1 MNNKQQPKDVI
12 VLQHDELAFHPERYP
27 EYASEYFDNI
37 DVYSLEYDLPS
48 LRENNISFYP
58 CDTTPSAGDT
68 FVRSP
73 FEPNVYVS
81 ISALKDYI
89 IQQKCTCL
97 FDIARSLGAKEMK
110 GTFTV
115 EQVNS
120 REWDAS
126 AKVKCKLVK
135 CDTSVKREEENKLN
149 SKFVIES
156 TSKGKSITIEDWE
169 RAKKKAELYN
179 LIDDPTVKNMLNAL
193 NPLENGGNH
202 DLTQHIS
209 FSMSAETNKSLDI
222 AFNLCSTIGLF
233 TLSADF
239 HSSTK
244 YRYETV
250 VKIDFVFPE

>member
-1 MNNKQQPKDVI
+1 MDIKQPKDVI

-27 EYASEYFDNI
+27 EYAPEYFDNI
-37 DVYSLEYDLPS
+37 DVCSLEYDLPS
-48 LRENNISFYP
+48 LKENNILFYP

-73 FEPNVYVS
+73 YDQNVYVS

-89 IQQKCTCL
+89 IMQKCTCL
-97 FDIARSLGAKEMK
+97 FDIARNLGAKEMK

-126 AKVKCKLVK
+126 AKMKCKLIK
-135 CDTSVKREEENKLN
+135 CDASVKSEEENKLN
-149 SKFVIES
+149 SKYVIES
-156 TSKGKSITIEDWE
+156 TSKGKSITIKEWE
-169 RAKKKAELYN
+169 CAKKKAELYN
-179 LIDDPTVKNMLNAL
+179 LIADPTVKNMLNAL

-202 DLTQHIS
+202 DLTQHIT

-222 AFNLCSTIGLF
+222 AFNLNSAIGIF
-233 TLSADF
+233 KLSADF

-250 VKIDFVFPE
+250 VKIDFIFPE

>member
-1 MNNKQQPKDVI
+1 MNNKQPKDI
-12 VLQHDELAFHPERYP
+12 IILQHDELAFHPERYP
-27 EYASEYFDNI
+27 EYVPEYFDNI
-37 DVYSLEYDLPS
+37 DVCSLEYDLPS

-58 CDTTPSAGDT
+58 CVTTPSAGDT

-97 FDIARSLGAKEMK
+97 FDIARTLGAKEMK
-110 GTFTV
+110 GTFAV
-115 EQVNS
+115 EQVYS

-126 AKVKCKLVK
+126 AKGKCKFME
-135 CDTSVKREEENKLN
+135 CDASVKREEENKLN
-149 SKFVIES
+149 RNYVLKS
-156 TSKGKSITIEDWE
+156 TAKGKSITYEDWQ

-179 LIDDPTVKNMLNAL
+179 LIADPTVKNMLNAL

-209 FSMSAETNKSLDI
+209 FSMSTETNKSLDI
-222 AFNLCSTIGLF
+222 AFNLCSAVGIF
-233 TLSADF
+233 KLSADF
-239 HSSTK
+239 HSATK
-244 YRYETV
+244 YRYVTV

>member
-1 MNNKQQPKDVI
+1 MNNKQPKDVI

-27 EYASEYFDNI
+27 EYAPEYFDNI
-37 DVYSLEYDLPS
+37 DVCSLEYDLPS

-97 FDIARSLGAKEMK
+97 FDIARSLGAKERK

-135 CDTSVKREEENKLN
+135 CDASVKREEENKLN

-169 RAKKKAELYN
+169 RAKKKAESYN
-179 LIDDPTVKNMLNAL
+179 LIADPTVKNMLNAL

-222 AFNLCSTIGLF
+222 AFNLSSAIGFFSLST
-233 TLSADF
+233 DF
-239 HSSTK
+239 QSSTK

>member
-1 MNNKQQPKDVI
+1 MDIKRPKNVI
-12 VLQHDELAFHPERYP
+12 VLQHDELAFHPERYRDYSP
-27 EYASEYFDNI
+27 EYFDNI
-37 DVYSLEYDLPS
+37 DVCSLEYDLPS

-73 FEPNVYVS
+73 FEHNVYVS
-81 ISALKDYI
+81 VSALKDYV

-97 FDIARSLGAKEMK
+97 FDIARNLGAKEMR
-110 GTFTV
+110 GAFAV

-126 AKVKCKLVK
+126 AKVKKFME
-135 CDTSVKREEENKLN
+135 CDASVKREEENKLN
-149 SKFVIES
+149 RKYVLES
-156 TSKGKSITIEDWE
+156 RAKGKSITYEDWQ

-179 LIDDPTVKNMLNAL
+179 LIADPTVKNMLNAL

-209 FSMSAETNKSLDI
+209 FSMSTETNKSLDI
-222 AFNLCSTIGLF
+222 AFNLCSAEGF
-233 TLSADF
+233 FKLSADF
-239 HSSTK
+239 RSATK

-250 VKIDFVFPE
+250 VKIDFDFPE

>member
-1 MNNKQQPKDVI
+1 MNTKQPKDVI
-12 VLQHDELAFHPERYP
+12 VLQHDELAYHPERYP
-27 EYASEYFDNI
+27 EYAPEYFDNI
-37 DVYSLEYDLPS
+37 DVCSLEYDLPS
-48 LRENNISFYP
+48 LRDNNYEFLP
-58 CDTTPSAGDT
+58 RDTTPSAGDT

-73 FEPNVYVS
+73 YDPKVYVNV
-81 ISALKDYI
+81 SALKDFV

-97 FDIARSLGAKEMK
+97 FDIARTLGAKEMK
-110 GTFTV
+110 VTFIV

-126 AKVKCKLVK
+126 AKVKCKLIK
-135 CDTSVKREEENKLN
+135 CDASVKREEEDKLN
-149 SKFVIES
+149 RSFAIES
-156 TSKGKSITIEDWE
+156 TLIGKTITIEDWE
-169 RAKKKAELYN
+169 RARKKAESYN
-179 LIDDPTVKNMLNAL
+179 LIADPTVKNMLNAL

-209 FSMSAETNKSLDI
+209 FSMSAETNKSLDV
-222 AFNLCSTIGLF
+222 AFNLNSATGIFKLN
-233 TLSADF
+233 ADF